1 MDTNW
6 FVLGT
11 SPIHMAQHCLQTRA
25 LTRCTHCH
33 SSTPCAPLAV
43 HADEI
48 KPRRPPAREHSGRSD
63 IKYIRKKACA
73 RALHVNRLL
82 LFLSCTSVR
91 TVRRHAGL
99 GYLLSAPPPCL
110 IRVSVSVAHHREPH
124 TVASIIRFVYSI
136 FRVCAYVGCRLVAR
150 FVGLRALLCVFLLI
164 ETEIRKHYKKCN
176 HVSAAAALIS
186 KVHLFLLLLAPLH
199 FILHFQ
205 KYYYVTRQ

>member
-1 MDTNW
+1 
-6 FVLGT
+6 
-11 SPIHMAQHCLQTRA
+11 MAQHCLQTRA

-124 TVASIIRFVYSI
+124 GRIYHTFCILDIQGMCICRMSVGGS
-136 FRVCAYVGCRLVAR
+136 VCWFACFIMR
-150 FVGLRALLCVFLLI
+150 
-164 ETEIRKHYKKCN
+164 
-176 HVSAAAALIS
+176 IS
-186 KVHLFLLLLAPLH
+186 VD
-199 FILHFQ
+199 
-205 KYYYVTRQ
+205 